1 MNKTE
6 VEQLFESFS
15 KYNIMIIGD
24 VMVDTY
30 IWGRVD
36 RISPEAPVPILTCT
50 KRENR
55 LGGAGNVALNVMA
68 LGATP
73 LLCSMIGND
82 SKSQIFF
89 NLLKKRNLSQEGILT
104 DDHRITTVKTRII
117 GNRQHMLRVDSE
129 TDTPLSDS
137 QNERFLNHLK
147 TILQQK
153 EIHAI
158 IFQDYDKGV
167 ITEKLIR
174 EITTIAIRNNIPTL
188 VDPKRRNFPAFRN
201 VTLFKPNFKE
211 LVEGLNMNI
220 NKKNLAEIRMAA
232 NKLHEQLNARN
243 ILITLSDMGIFISFD
258 GEYRHIPTKIRD
270 IADVSGAG
278 DTVISI
284 AGVCMADGLEPAKM
298 AAIANLGGGIVCEK
312 VGVVPVDKLQLQKE
326 SIDFFHLYSQ

>member
-1 MNKTE
+1 MNKSDI
-6 VEQLFESFS
+6 EQLFQSFT

-30 IWGRVD
+30 IWGKVD

-82 SKSQIFF
+82 AKSQIFF
-89 NLLKKRNLSQEGILT
+89 NLLKKRNLSQDGILT

-129 TDTPLSDS
+129 TDKPLSDK
-137 QNERFLNHLK
+137 QNKRFLEHLK
-147 TILQQK
+147 TLLQQK

-167 ITEKLIR
+167 ITENLID
-174 EITTIAIRNNIPTL
+174 EITALATRKNIPTL
-188 VDPKRRNFPAFRN
+188 VDPKRRNFSAFKH

-211 LVEGLNMNI
+211 LKEGLNMNI
-220 NKKNLAEIRMAA
+220 NKTNLAEIRNAA
-232 NKLHEQLNARN
+232 NKLHEKLDAEN
-243 ILITLSDMGIFISFD
+243 ILITLSDMGIFISFN
-258 GEYRHIPTKIRD
+258 GEYRHIPAKIRD

-284 AGVCMADGLEPAKM
+284 AGVCMAYSLEPAKI

-326 SIDFFHLYSQ
+326 SIDFFGSE